1 MKYDIMYGDFL
12 NAVGLAFTLF
22 VVIMFMGYLFK
33 SGSISLFKFLMSRS
47 LVILFIS
54 TVCAI
59 IGILIYSLAT
69 SSSPLD
75 VVHQLVGLIKEK
87 AGKI

>member
-1 MKYDIMYGDFL
+1 MYGDFL
-12 NAVGLAFTLF
+12 NAFGLAFTLF
-22 VVIMFMGYLFK
+22 VVIMFAGYLFK
-33 SGSISLFKFLMSRS
+33 SGSIGIFKFLMSRS

-59 IGILIYSLAT
+59 TGILIYSLVT
-69 SSSPLD
+69 SSHPLD
-75 VVHQLVGLIKEK
+75 VVHQLMNLIKDE